1 MKVITVAAPKG
12 GCGKSTA
19 TLVLATRAVQDG
31 KRVAMYDLNADQA
44 SLTGWW
50 FARGEP
56 ENPQLLE
63 LEGKLT
69 HSIEHDRQQ
78 GFDYLF
84 IDTPPLDVDLIENA
98 ALKSDLVIVPVRSS
112 FFDITAISSIVD
124 VCKRR
129 RRTFAF
135 LMSAVD
141 SRDPKLRKLNEQTR
155 IALLPEGQI
164 LSFHL
169 SYSASY
175 ISALHSGRAGFEAD
189 KKLVSEVDGLWAEVQ
204 RLAEQPSPLFGGS
217 RRIYDRL
224 PQ

>member
-1 MKVITVAAPKG
+1 MKVITIAAPKG

-19 TLVLATRAVQDG
+19 TLVLAAKAAQEG
-31 KRVAMYDLNADQA
+31 KRVAMYDLNSDQA

-50 FARGEP
+50 IARGEP
-56 ENPQLLE
+56 ENPVLLE

-69 HSIEHDRQQ
+69 HSIEHDRQA

-98 ALKSDLVIVPVRSS
+98 VLKSDLVIVPVRSS
-112 FFDITAISSIVD
+112 FFDITAITPIID
-124 VCKRR
+124 MCKRR

-141 SRDPKLRKLNEQTR
+141 GRDAKLRKLNEQTR

-169 SYSASY
+169 TYSATY
-175 ISALHSGRAGFEAD
+175 ISALHSGKAGFEVD
-189 KKLVSEVDGLWAEVQ
+189 KKLVDEVNGLWAEVK
-204 RLAEQPSPLFGGS
+204 RLADQPAPMFGGP
-217 RRIYDRL
+217 RRLYDRTG
-224 PQ
+224 